1 MLFIEHGHSNTQFF
15 KRKVVFSL
23 IVLDIFVNMKA
34 NLDEF
39 QAPFVCKKVH
49 ENAHSFEIDS
59 VDIKCEDIATRS
71 DTNIDFMLH
80 FIDQRQS
87 KSKLL
92 FLERANLSAF
102 RAFVWFALVW
112 FCLFPLPLGVWE
124 GLRFVIVAL
133 PGLFS
138 YLFSNVWKVLADLA
152 KWPFILL
159 IFYRFKVVRCHALL
173 KCYKCLFENV

>member
-59 VDIKCEDIATRS
+59 
-71 DTNIDFMLH
+71 
-80 FIDQRQS
+80 
-87 KSKLL
+87 
-92 FLERANLSAF
+92 
-102 RAFVWFALVW
+102 
-112 FCLFPLPLGVWE
+112 LGV
-124 GLRFVIVAL
+124 
-133 PGLFS
+133 
-138 YLFSNVWKVLADLA
+138 K
-152 KWPFILL
+152 ILL
-159 IFYRFKVVRCHALL
+159 LVQTQISILCYILLTKDSLKVSC
-173 KCYKCLFENV
+173 CL